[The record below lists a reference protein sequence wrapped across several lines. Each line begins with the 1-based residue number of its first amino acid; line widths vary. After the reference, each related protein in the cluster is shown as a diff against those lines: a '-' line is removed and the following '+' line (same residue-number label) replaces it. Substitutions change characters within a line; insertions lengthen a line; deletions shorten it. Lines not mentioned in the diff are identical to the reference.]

1 MSRSGAGAASVATD
15 HLSWVV
21 FSTQCP
27 GFEPEGQYKRVSGT
41 AGCAEV
47 HWRGVVQTAGRN
59 DLLHVGVGLRLHR
72 TGASIAVMP
81 FSVVTPT
88 TTWTV
93 LSMQCTGLA
102 QETH

>member
-1 MSRSGAGAASVATD
+1 M
-15 HLSWVV
+15 
-21 FSTQCP
+21 
-27 GFEPEGQYKRVSGT
+27 
-41 AGCAEV
+41 
-47 HWRGVVQTAGRN
+47 QTAGRN
-59 DLLHVGVGLRLHR
+59 DLLHVGVGLRLHL